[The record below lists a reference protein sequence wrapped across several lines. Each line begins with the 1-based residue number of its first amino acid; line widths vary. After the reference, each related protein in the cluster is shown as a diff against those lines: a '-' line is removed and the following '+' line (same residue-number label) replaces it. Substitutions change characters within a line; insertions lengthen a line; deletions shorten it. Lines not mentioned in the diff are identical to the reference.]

1 VVAAVEYI
9 IQETLQD
16 LEVQVVE
23 ELVEVQVEEMVELE
37 QPTLEV
43 VEEEKV
49 KFHIL
54 EVLEDQVLLQ
64 SKN

>member
-1 VVAAVEYI
+1 MVAAVEYI

-54 EVLEDQVLLQ
+54 EVLEDLLV
-64 SKN
+64 

>member
-1 VVAAVEYI
+1 MVAAVEYI

-54 EVLEDQVLLQ
+54 VEQVVQVL
-64 SKN
+64 